1 MEIIGNRRK
10 IFFHLWGKNEL
21 WIIIIFLILTPFY
34 KFWNNSL
41 ICFQYHFIWKK
52 KPKWRSKNSGE
63 IEKVPRDSKFLLQ
76 RDSKL
81 VQICIFAQP
90 KNYIWFEK
98 KIITFCC
105 WEVCWPCTTAP
116 VGGRVR
122 TWGLDSWSWIWLLR
136 NNCNWVGWKFSCF
149 NRDPLCW
156 AIKAG
161 CWSGGNWA
169 IFCLN
174 SKTILFCS
182 SVNWVIAAAVWA
194 AAAAAW
200 APAGGAPGGPGVSV
214 PGVGAVAG
222 VEAVVDVAVVV
233 VVPDVP
239 DGKEFCRAM
248 FCYLAV
254 IIRLCK

>member
-1 MEIIGNRRK
+1 M
-10 IFFHLWGKNEL
+10 KNIL
-21 WIIIIFLILTPFY
+21 LITLF
-34 KFWNNSL
+34 
-41 ICFQYHFIWKK
+41 C
-52 KPKWRSKNSGE
+52 
-63 IEKVPRDSKFLLQ
+63 
-76 RDSKL
+76 
-81 VQICIFAQP
+81 
-90 KNYIWFEK
+90 
-98 KIITFCC
+98 CC

-200 APAGGAPGGPGVSV
+200 APAGGAPGAPGVSV

-239 DGKEFCRAM
+239 DGKEFCKAM
-248 FCYLAV
+248 VCHLHLAV
-254 IIRLCK
+254 CTHLSLCTGL